1 MAESSVPGLGDLFA
15 LVGSNNPFA
24 SIGKSI
30 EQFRRGVEGFLASVE
45 TFNQTMGTLNGV
57 ASRVTTLLD
66 EIEDPIKALMPQ
78 ITRSIKASEA
88 MINQLSGPVEKVAP
102 GLSRLAETLG
112 SPVFA
117 NMPTDIGTFLDT
129 LGDLARRM
137 QPLAQMAES
146 AGGLFGLRP
155 LQALRSGT
163 GRPATPP
170 PVAAT
175 PPPPPPPPKPVAK
188 KPVAK
193 KAAPRKSPAKK
204 VAAKKVPA
212 KKSSARN
219 R

>member
-30 EQFRRGVEGFLASVE
+30 EQFRRGVEGFLVSVE
-45 TFNQTMGTLNGV
+45 NFNQTMETLNGV
-57 ASRVTTLLD
+57 AARVSTLLD
-66 EIEDPIKALMPQ
+66 EIEGPVRALMPQ

-88 MINQLSGPVEKVAP
+88 MINQLSGPVDKVAP

-163 GRPATPP
+163 GRPTTPP
-170 PVAAT
+170 PVAAPA
-175 PPPPPPPPKPVAK
+175 PPPPPPAPIPVAK
-188 KPVAK
+188 KTTAK
-193 KAAPRKSPAKK
+193 KT
-204 VAAKKVPA
+204 AAKKTAA
-212 KKSSARN
+212 KKTAAKRAPARQS
-219 R
+219 